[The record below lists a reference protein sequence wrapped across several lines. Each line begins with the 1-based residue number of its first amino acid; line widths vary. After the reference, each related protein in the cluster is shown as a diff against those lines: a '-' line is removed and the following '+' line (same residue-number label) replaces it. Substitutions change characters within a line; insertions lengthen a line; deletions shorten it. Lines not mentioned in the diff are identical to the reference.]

1 MNRRV
6 GCSWRCRSGRG
17 ASTPAGKAALICM
30 SNIAIVDLE
39 VRYCVGVSDEERA
52 QPQRL
57 LLTVEMNAAPS
68 SAAITDRLDQ
78 TIDYQ
83 GVADDLLGFGEH
95 RSWKLLETLVA
106 NIADSILLK
115 YRPQSVRV
123 EAKKFVI
130 PQARHVAVS
139 ITKSL
144 GRE

>member
-1 MNRRV
+1 
-6 GCSWRCRSGRG
+6 
-17 ASTPAGKAALICM
+17 M